1 MPLVAAEGITPQLLK
16 VQFSYFSGRIAWR
29 PILVSLVLLM
39 LGNLA
44 GFILLSKDV
53 AHLMRTRLHV
63 RRGEP
68 VFVRHGGVMLPRDVI
83 DQIVPGTTTHADV
96 LALCGPPDEDRV
108 RRGAPGLSRSLVY
121 RATRRIPRRRL
132 AVGRLATVARWD
144 EEQYELEIELI
155 GDRVTAVQSRVSHAK
170 AAS

>member
-1 MPLVAAEGITPQLLK
+1 M
-16 VQFSYFSGRIAWR
+16 
-29 PILVSLVLLM
+29 
-39 LGNLA
+39 
-44 GFILLSKDV
+44 
-53 AHLMRTRLHV
+53 
-63 RRGEP
+63 
-68 VFVRHGGVMLPRDVI
+68 
-83 DQIVPGTTTHADV
+83 
-96 LALCGPPDEDRV
+96 
-108 RRGAPGLSRSLVY
+108 SRSLVY